1 MITVECEYF
10 DGRSSRPHRVT
21 LTAHERSGE
30 LTFRAVQTG
39 NGDSG
44 LNAEAVS
51 TAITGAVSGT
61 GSAAIFWRISDV
73 TYELAGDYLEIRN
86 KRGSDEFLKVF
97 DKQFRQYF
105 ISMLRHSGQLS
116 VYQRLLNGGPG
127 MMVFFT
133 ILIIGLIAA
142 GYFRGIPW
150 VAEKAVDL
158 LPAEYDRYIG
168 DTFADTYLINAEID
182 SVRSE
187 QLNRFAALFRWENT
201 TPLDLLVVESGQ
213 VNAYA
218 LPNGRIVIY
227 SALLDKMENY
237 EELAG
242 LIGHEVAHI
251 NHRHSM
257 KMLTRNLAGAL
268 FISVILSDVNGI
280 MTLISEN
287 IHSLQTL
294 TYSRRFEYEADR
306 TGTLLLIRNQV
317 DPEGMLQLFSRL
329 SDEDSSLTVP
339 EFLST
344 HPYNE
349 ERMASIRELI
359 QEKKGKVSEND
370 QARKIAEQLINNLN
384 N

>member
-30 LTFRAVQTG
+30 LTFRAVPDE

-44 LNAEAVS
+44 AHAEPFSIASAGRS
-51 TAITGAVSGT
+51 TGT
-61 GSAAIFWRISDV
+61 DCPAIFWRISDV

-86 KRGSDEFLKVF
+86 KRGSDEFLKIF

>member
-30 LTFRAVQTG
+30 LTFRAVPDE

-44 LNAEAVS
+44 AHAEPFSIASAGRS
-51 TAITGAVSGT
+51 TGT
-61 GSAAIFWRISDV
+61 DSPAIFWRISDV

-86 KRGSDEFLKVF
+86 KRGSDEFLKIF

-168 DTFADTYLINAEID
+168 DTFADTYLINAKID
-182 SVRSE
+182 SARSE

-201 TPLDLLVVESGQ
+201 TQLDLLVVESNQ

-227 SALLDKMENY
+227 SGLLDKMENY

-329 SDEDSSLTVP
+329 SDEDASLTVP

-349 ERMASIRELI
+349 ERMASIRVLI
-359 QEKKGKVSEND
+359 QEQQVKAVKNPE
-370 QARKIAEQLINNLN
+370 AEKLAHHLINNLN